1 MNRRVSIRDNGD
13 ARRAVETGMR
23 GAGESAR
30 ARPAGAVWPRRAL
43 VSLWVLAF
51 VLAGGALAA
60 RWDALMARLAGPP
73 AVAAGGA
80 LR

>member
-1 MNRRVSIRDNGD
+1 MKKEGEAGRG
-13 ARRAVETGMR
+13 RA
-23 GAGESAR
+23 AGSA
-30 ARPAGAVWPRRAL
+30 WPRRVL

-51 VLAGGALAA
+51 VLGGGALAA

-73 AVAAGGA
+73 AVAAEGA

>member
-1 MNRRVSIRDNGD
+1 MSGEGD
-13 ARRAVETGMR
+13 
-23 GAGESAR
+23 SAR

-43 VSLWVLAF
+43 VSLWVVAF

-60 RWDALMARLAGPP
+60 SWDALMARLAGPP
-73 AVAAGGA
+73 ASAAGGA

>member
-1 MNRRVSIRDNGD
+1 
-13 ARRAVETGMR
+13 MR
-23 GAGESAR
+23 EKVDSAR
-30 ARPAGAVWPRRAL
+30 ARPTGAVWPRRAL

-60 RWDALMARLAGPP
+60 SWDALMARLAGPP
-73 AVAAGGA
+73 ASAAGGA

>member
-1 MNRRVSIRDNGD
+1 VR
-13 ARRAVETGMR
+13 T
-23 GAGESAR
+23 
-30 ARPAGAVWPRRAL
+30 AGAVWPRRAL
-43 VSLWVLAF
+43 VSLWVLGF

-73 AVAAGGA
+73 AVAVGGA